1 MSGPGP
7 TFKDTTPAR
16 RAPDGKPGSDTPNRG
31 NTGSQRKGTP
41 SRKELLAADYKTGAE
56 MLAAPLAT
64 PSAAPRQSDGVHA
77 THEYARGAA
86 SDLETLSKREW
97 QPLKAST
104 RDVIHGHAASAMLF
118 HSEVYSFIS
127 SEGRHFISFLQKEAE
142 GPGLGAQIFSALQTV
157 GGTLLGADV
166 PKAFA
171 VVEALVKEVAAHA
184 IGEGVGTNV
193 HERTVKAFDILTGS
207 IGGMSSP
214 HVFSMAMM
222 GSEGAH
228 ELGELAGSIDT
239 LLEGEAGSL
248 PQLNGRLTR
257 GSTARFD
264 SLREAGGDLD
274 GDRLGDF
281 AANANEMA
289 RDADLLA
296 TNVLDKIKAYKT
308 RLAAFRAA
316 APRALA
322 EARKMLG
329 RIKDAY
335 LSFVVGTRNNLL
347 MAVVK
352 LRVQEDHT
360 QRFEFGAMDYSPLL
374 SPGMAAW
381 AEKSSIDELN
391 ARGFSVR
398 VMVHYTSSRLAVTF
412 RADGGLE
419 TMGRPSQ
426 LGSQA
431 SQLHRR
437 TRGGGYQPVPG
448 ADVLLFD
455 RVNGILRK
463 TPLNKLGGQTIDAL

>member
-7 TFKDTTPAR
+7 TYKAPVLHERWTASRDSTPETAET
-16 RAPDGKPGSDTPNRG
+16 RAPNAKGHHLAG
-31 NTGSQRKGTP
+31 NSWRQTTRPVPRCWPHRLRHPLPRTERATGSTRPMSTP
-41 SRKELLAADYKTGAE
+41 EARLRTSRHS
-56 MLAAPLAT
+56 P
-64 PSAAPRQSDGVHA
+64 
-77 THEYARGAA
+77 YANG
-86 SDLETLSKREW
+86 S
-97 QPLKAST
+97 PLKAST
-104 RDVIHGHAASAMLF
+104 RDVIHGHAAAAMLF
-118 HSEVYSFIS
+118 HSEVYSFIA
-127 SEGRHFISFLQKEAE
+127 SEGRHFVSFLQKEAE

-166 PKAFA
+166 PKAFE
-171 VVEALVKEVAAHA
+171 VVEALLKEVAGHA
-184 IGEGVGTNV
+184 IGEGVGTSV
-193 HERTVKAFDILTGS
+193 HERAVKAFDILTGA

-214 HVFSMAMM
+214 HVFSMAFM
-222 GSEGAH
+222 GSKGAH

-248 PQLNGRLTR
+248 PQLNGRITG

-316 APRALA
+316 APRALT
-322 EARKMLG
+322 EARKMLV

-360 QRFEFGAMDYSPLL
+360 QRFEFGAMEYSPLL

-412 RADGGLE
+412 GADGSLE
-419 TMGRPSQ
+419 TMGRLSQ
-426 LGSQA
+426 LQSQA

-455 RVNGILRK
+455 RVNGVLRK
-463 TPLNKLGGQTIDAL
+463 TPLNTLGGQTIDAL